1 MKGKSESEI
10 CAVLQGWQFQVD
22 LLFFCI
28 MLSLSLL
35 VAWHISRHE
44 RLGVDEVHA
53 WPAGSQLPKSCHV
66 VSENNSFR
74 LSKMKFF
81 FFGEAIQKDLFSHT
95 TNRCLII
102 TFHLCFLVQI
112 PSQVVAVWPGMVVP
126 ARWRC
131 CSSTAKVKKE
141 MRKFCASA

>member
-22 LLFFCI
+22 LLFFFCI

-44 RLGVDEVHA
+44 RLGVDGVHA

-81 FFGEAIQKDLFSHT
+81 FFFRGEAIQKDLFSHT
-95 TNRCLII
+95 TNRFSWSPLSSLFSRSNSISGGRSVAGDGCSCSMTMLFGKGKERNAKI
-102 TFHLCFLVQI
+102 LC
-112 PSQVVAVWPGMVVP
+112 
-126 ARWRC
+126 
-131 CSSTAKVKKE
+131 
-141 MRKFCASA
+141 